1 MGNEL
6 VINSTDNNCR
16 IALLKDGNLFEYQVE
31 KEDNKFKVGDIYLG
45 VIKKV
50 VPSLNASFV
59 DVGYKK
65 DAFLHYLDLGPQFN
79 SLKKALR
86 FVRHQQGNLKD
97 LVDFVVEA
105 PIDKLGK
112 IGDLVTK
119 GQEVLVQIVKEPI
132 SSKGPRIA
140 SELTLP
146 GRYMILIPFVD
157 TISISKKI
165 TNAEERDRL
174 HRLIA
179 SIKPKNFGVIVRT
192 VAKGIDV
199 ATLDRDLRDLID
211 KWENGIEQLLTA
223 LPGEKVIGEVNRAY
237 TILRDMLNESFD
249 SIIVDDQLLYTEIKQ
264 YIHTIAPDKEKIL
277 KFHQG
282 KIKLFE
288 QLGIERQLK
297 TLFGQTV
304 GIEGGGYLVI
314 EHTEAMHVIDVNSGN
329 RAVDEEGQGKMAL
342 NVNLAAAQE
351 IARQLRLRDM
361 GGIIVVD
368 FIDIKDIEDRKL
380 LYQKMKELMKED
392 RAKTSVLPLSKFSI
406 MQITRQR
413 VRPEMNVVTRELCP
427 SCNGTG
433 KIDACILVSERIE
446 ENLRLVLMNQNEKG
460 IRLLVHPYLYAYFTK
475 NLISKRFKWF
485 LKYGRW
491 VTLVEDSS
499 MAVTDYK
506 LLNQNQE
513 EIELH

>member
-6 VINSTDNNCR
+6 VINSTNNDCR
-16 IALLKDGNLFEYQVE
+16 IALLKDGNLFEYHLE
-31 KEDNKFKVGDIYLG
+31 KEDNKFIVGDIYLG
-45 VIKKV
+45 VIKKI
-50 VPSLNASFV
+50 VPSLNACFV

-79 SLKKALR
+79 SLQKAIR
-86 FVRHQQGNLKD
+86 FVRGQQGNVD
-97 LVDFVVEA
+97 SLVNFKIE
-105 PIDKLGK
+105 PLIDKFGK
-112 IGDLVTK
+112 IGDLLSK
-119 GQEVLVQIVKEPI
+119 GQELLVQIVKEPI
-132 SSKGPRIA
+132 SNKGPRIS
-140 SELTLP
+140 SELALP

-165 TNAEERDRL
+165 TSPEERDRL

-179 SIKPKNFGVIVRT
+179 SIKQKNFGIIVRT

-199 ATLDRDLRDLID
+199 ATLGRDLKDLID
-211 KWENGIEQLLTA
+211 KWKEGMGQLGTA
-223 LPGEKVIGEVNRAY
+223 LFGEKVIGEVNRAY

-249 SIIVDDQLLYTEIKQ
+249 SIIVDDRLLYTEIKQ
-264 YIHTIAPDKEKIL
+264 YIHTIAPEKEKIL
-277 KFHQG
+277 KLHQS
-282 KIKLFE
+282 KVKLFE

-304 GIEGGGYLVI
+304 AIEGGGYLII

-329 RAVDEEGQGKMAL
+329 RALDEEGQGKVAL
-342 NVNLAAAQE
+342 NANLAAAQE

-361 GGIIVVD
+361 GGIIVID
-368 FIDIKDIEDRKL
+368 FIDLRDPDDRKL
-380 LYQKMKELMKED
+380 LYQKMKEFMKED
-392 RAKTSVLPLSKFSI
+392 RAKASVLPLSKFGV

-433 KIDACILVSERIE
+433 KIDASILVSERIE
-446 ENLRLVLMNQNEKG
+446 ADLCLVLTNQNEKS
-460 IRLLVHPYLYAYFTK
+460 IKLLLHPYLHAYFTK
-475 NLISKRFKWF
+475 NWISKRFQWF

-491 VTLVEDSS
+491 VTLVQDSS
-499 MAVTDYK
+499 MAITDYK
-506 LLNQNQE
+506 FFNKNQE
-513 EIELH
+513 EIEFR